1 MKSFRSLLAALT
13 ALALAILGVGCQ
25 KQQAGNAPA
34 PKNSKDGHDHAHPE
48 EGPHGG
54 SLAEWGDHE
63 YHAEFTVDHKNK
75 TVTVYVVDGEARKAP
90 KLEAAK
96 ITKVTLTIS
105 NVSPPLTVELK
116 HDASRSDSRGIA
128 FMSTHDQFAKEM
140 DFKGTINGAI
150 DGLHYSGEFKEG
162 DHDHDKEKKKKTGHD
177 LESHP
182 GGVHV
187 AFAQGRYYAEAV
199 MHKGGSVHLFLF
211 GKDMSKVVEAETQ
224 KITAYVRKIG
234 EKEFV
239 TFELKPEPL
248 EGDGKGFTSRFA
260 GDIPKELWNQE
271 LEITIPALKV
281 GSERYHLAFQTA
293 DKPGDGHDTKLA
305 MPTNNVEED
314 EERKLYLTAAGIYTY
329 DDIKANGSMIASEK
343 FKGFKATHDI
353 KPKVGDRI
361 CPVTLTKAN
370 PECTWIIAGKKYE
383 FCCPPCVEEF
393 VKLAKE
399 SPKDVKQPEEYVKK

>member
-1 MKSFRSLLAALT
+1 MKPLRYALAAA
-13 ALALAILGVGCQ
+13 ALALAVFGAGCQ
-25 KQQAGNAPA
+25 KQAGDAPA
-34 PKNSKDGHDHAHPE
+34 PKKSKDGHDHEHAHPE

-54 SLAEWGDHE
+54 PLAEWGEHDF
-63 YHAEFTVDHKNK
+63 HAEFTVDHKSK
-75 TVTVYVVDGEARKAP
+75 MVLVYVLDGEAKKAP
-90 KLEAAK
+90 KFDATK

-105 NVSPPLTVELK
+105 NVSPPLTLELK
-116 HDASRSDSRGIA
+116 HDASKTDSRGIA
-128 FMSTHDQFAKEM
+128 FATTHDQFAK
-140 DFKGTINGAI
+140 DTDYKGTISGII
-150 DGLHYSGEFKEG
+150 DGLQYSGEFKAGGHGHE
-162 DHDHDKEKKKKTGHD
+162 KKKTGHD
-177 LESHP
+177 VETHP

-211 GKDMSKVVEAETQ
+211 GKDMSKVVEAESQ

-239 TFELKPEPL
+239 TFELRPEPL
-248 EGDGKGFTSRFA
+248 EGDGKGLTSRFT
-260 GDIPKELWNQE
+260 GEIPKDLWNQD
-271 LEITIPALKV
+271 LEITIPALKL
-281 GSERYHLAFQTA
+281 GSERYHLAFQTV
-293 DKPGDGHDTKLA
+293 DKPGDGHDAKLA
-305 MPTNNVEED
+305 MPTSKAEED
-314 EERKLYLTAAGIYTY
+314 EERKLYLTAAGIYTNE
-329 DDIKANGSMIASEK
+329 DIKANGNVIASEK

-353 KPKVGDRI
+353 KPKVGDKI

-399 SPKDVKQPEEYVKK
+399 SPKDVKQPEEYVKKQ